1 MSFAVFSNWFFTSGN
16 SLGLDFFPLVTIFF
30 LLLVYKI
37 DTETCIES
45 INLRFTARL
54 ILYM

>member
-30 LLLVYKI
+30 FIIGV
-37 DTETCIES
+37 
-45 INLRFTARL
+45 
-54 ILYM
+54 